1 MGRDGDALDH
11 ARGRDVTAKIAVVT
25 GGSRG
30 IGRASAVALAE
41 AGWTVAIG
49 YRSSE
54 KDAKET
60 VEALSATGTQGLA
73 VALDVTDEASVH
85 EAFRRVTDEVGNVT
99 GLLNNAGMSRDG
111 LLIKYPL
118 DVYEQ
123 TMATNLRGSFL
134 CSQAAL
140 RGMLREKWGRI
151 VNMSSAVAI
160 HGNAGQTVYAATKSG
175 LVGLTKSLA
184 REMAS
189 KGAMPDGKAGS
200 ELSERFEALLE
211 QHFAEHWT
219 VAHYADALS
228 VTPTHLSRVTRS
240 ATGHAASHLIVERIV
255 RGQRTRGLGDQV
267 LVRPIGSSPV
277 RPP

>member
-1 MGRDGDALDH
+1 MGRHIDPLDDARDH
-11 ARGRDVTAKIAVVT
+11 TVTAKIAVIT

-30 IGRASAVALAE
+30 IGRACAVALAG

-60 VEALSATGTQGLA
+60 VEAMTAAGTQGLA
-73 VALDVTDEASVH
+73 VALDVTDEASVY

-99 GLLNNAGMSRDG
+99 GLVNNAGMSRDG
-111 LLIKYPL
+111 LLIKYPM

-189 KGAMPDGKAGS
+189 KGVTVNALCPGLLDTDMTSHLTEEMRAYYIDQTPLHRAA
-200 ELSERFEALLE
+200 RFEEVAAVVRFLMSE
-211 QHFAEHWT
+211 EASYVNGT
-219 VAHYADALS
+219 VIPVD
-228 VTPTHLSRVTRS
+228 
-240 ATGHAASHLIVERIV
+240 G
-255 RGQRTRGLGDQV
+255 GLTA
-267 LVRPIGSSPV
+267 
-277 RPP
+277 